1 MSSIQFVLLI
11 ILFMLALALKI
22 DLNYSIRIRNLV
34 SSNFYPMEI
43 IIRKGYVFFF
53 FKKEDKFINKMYSI
67 ILE

>member
-11 ILFMLALALKI
+11 ILFMLVLALKI
-22 DLNYSIRIRNLV
+22 DLNYSIRIRKPV

-53 FKKEDKFINKMYSI
+53 
-67 ILE
+67 

>member
-22 DLNYSIRIRNLV
+22 DLNYSIRIRKLV

-53 FKKEDKFINKMYSI
+53 LKKKINLLIKC
-67 ILE
+67 ILLS

>member
-11 ILFMLALALKI
+11 ILFMLVLALKI
-22 DLNYSIRIRNLV
+22 DLNYSIRIRKPV

-43 IIRKGYVFFF
+43 IIRKGCFFF
-53 FKKEDKFINKMYSI
+53 LKKGDKFINKMYSI